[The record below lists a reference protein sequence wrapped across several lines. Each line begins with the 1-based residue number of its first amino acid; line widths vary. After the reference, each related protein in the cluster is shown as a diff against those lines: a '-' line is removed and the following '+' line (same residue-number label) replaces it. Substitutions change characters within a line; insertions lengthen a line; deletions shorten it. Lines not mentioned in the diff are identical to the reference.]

1 MTRNPKLVLYE
12 PDRTFAARICDYW
25 INQKGFPFEITCFS
39 SYEKWRNACPGL
51 SADIWLI
58 DSSIADEVQKA
69 GLPGRVLIWT
79 DDESQETAI
88 YKYRSADIL
97 MQTLK
102 DCLDMTGSSSATDRE
117 QAFVL
122 GLYTPGRSW
131 LQTVMGVEIAR
142 ALTSYGQVL
151 YLPLSGFWAMK
162 DLQTDY
168 YSKDISDFMY
178 FLAGSEQQST
188 VFIQNYILEKEGIEF
203 LAAVD
208 NPDSL
213 RAARAQEWLDFLDF
227 WKKSGRYRYIILDI
241 GPEICEVP
249 KLLQGCTKVFS
260 VKESGSIFNGIWH
273 QYEQYLEATGNLSLM
288 AGTETIPLQESR
300 EDFNF
305 METTEYKRRL
315 VMELLSRAGMI

>member
-12 PDRTFAARICDYW
+12 PDQIFAARICDYW
-25 INQKGFPFEITCFS
+25 SNQKGFPFEIACFS
-39 SYEKWRNACPGL
+39 NYEKWR
-51 SADIWLI
+51 SAYPKMTADVWLI
-58 DSSIADEVQKA
+58 DSSIAEEMQRE
-69 GLPGRVLIWT
+69 GLSGRVLIWT

-102 DCLDMTGSSSATDRE
+102 DCLDATGTSVAADQE
-117 QAFVL
+117 QICVI
-122 GLYTPGRSW
+122 GLYSPMKSV
-131 LQTVMGVEIAR
+131 LQTVMGMEIAR
-142 ALTSYGQVL
+142 LLTAFGQVL

-188 VFIQNYILEKEGIEF
+188 VFIQNYILERESIEF

-213 RAARAQEWLDFLDF
+213 RTIAAKEWLDFLDF
-227 WKKSGRYRYIILDI
+227 WKKSGRYQYVILDI

-249 KLLQGCTKVFS
+249 KLLQGCIKIFS
-260 VKESGSIFNGIWH
+260 VAGSNSICDGIWR

-288 AGTETIPLQESR
+288 SRTERVHLPEGR
-300 EDFNF
+300 EDFGC
-305 METTEYKRRL
+305 METTDYKSRL
-315 VMELLSRAGMI
+315 ARELLSGAGLI